1 MAKEKVLVLVKTY
14 PCLSQKYDEL
24 VCTAGIKED
33 GSWIR
38 IFPVP
43 FRKLDPYS
51 QYDKYDWIEV
61 DLEKNTKDFRPESY
75 RPVDLAKPIIPVGHI
90 DTQSG
95 WAARR
100 ELVLRNVYTDMGKL
114 ISDCKNT
121 QMSLA
126 VLKANITGF
135 VIKEVE
141 REWDPKKL
149 EIVRANQNQL
159 DLFEQKEVFEVVKK
173 LPYEFSYK
181 FTTDDGKPHT
191 LMIED
196 WELGALYW
204 KCLRANKFDEKIACE
219 KVKQMYY
226 DHMVGDCDLYLFL
239 GTTKEMQQRN
249 MPNPF
254 VVIGTFYPPKQN
266 EGQLSLFEHLK

>member
-1 MAKEKVLVLVKTY
+1 MAVEKVLVLVKTY

-24 VCTAGIKED
+24 VCTAGMRED

-43 FRKLDPYS
+43 FRKLNPYS
-51 QYDKYDWIEV
+51 QYSKYDWIEV
-61 DLEKNTKDFRPESY
+61 DVVKNAKDFRPESY
-75 RPVDLAKPIIPVGHI
+75 RPVSLDKPINKVGHI
-90 DTQSG
+90 DTKRG
-95 WAARR
+95 WAARK
-100 ELVLRNVYTDMGKL
+100 EFVLHNVYTDMGKL
-114 ISDCKNT
+114 IADSKAT

-126 VLKANITGF
+126 VLKANVTGF
-135 VIKEVE
+135 VMKEVE
-141 REWDPKKL
+141 REWDAKKL
-149 EIVRANQNQL
+149 EVVKANQNQL

-181 FTTDDGKPHT
+181 FTTDDGKSHT

-196 WELGALYW
+196 WELGTLYW
-204 KCLRANKFDEKIACE
+204 NCLRDNGFDEKIACE

-226 DHMVGDCDLYLFL
+226 SHMVGDCELYLFL

-254 VVIGTFYPPKQN
+254 VVIGTFYPPKQDT
-266 EGQLSLFEHLK
+266 GQLSLF

>member
-1 MAKEKVLVLVKTY
+1 MAVEKVLVLVKTY

-24 VCTAGIKED
+24 VCTAGMRED

-43 FRKLDPYS
+43 FRKLNPYS
-51 QYDKYDWIEV
+51 QYSKYDWIEV
-61 DLEKNTKDFRPESY
+61 DVVKNSKDFRPESY
-75 RPVDLAKPIIPVGHI
+75 RPVSLDKPINKIGHF
-90 DTQSG
+90 DTKRG
-95 WAARR
+95 WAARK
-100 ELVLRNVYTDMGKL
+100 EFVLHNVYTDMGKL
-114 ISDCKNT
+114 IADSKAT

-135 VIKEVE
+135 VVKEVE
-141 REWDPKKL
+141 REWDAKKL
-149 EIVRANQNQL
+149 EVVKANQNQL

-181 FTTDDGKPHT
+181 FTTDDGKSHT

-196 WELGALYW
+196 WELGTLYW
-204 KCLRANKFDEKIACE
+204 NCLRDNDFDEEIACE

-226 DHMVGDCDLYLFL
+226 THMVGDCELYLFL

-254 VVIGTFYPPKQN
+254 VVIGTFYPPKQDT
-266 EGQLSLFEHLK
+266 GQLSLFE

>member
-1 MAKEKVLVLVKTY
+1 MAVERVLVTVKTY

-24 VCTAGIKED
+24 VCTAGLRED

-38 IFPVP
+38 IYPVP
-43 FRKLDPYS
+43 FRKLNPYS
-51 QYDKYDWIEV
+51 QYKKYDWIEV
-61 DLEKNTKDFRPESY
+61 DVVKNSKDTRPESF
-75 RPVDLAKPIIPVGHI
+75 RPVSFDIPIKVVGHI
-90 DTQSG
+90 DTKNG
-95 WAARR
+95 WAVRKSH
-100 ELVLRNVYTDMGKL
+100 VLKNYYTDMGKL
-114 ISDCKNT
+114 LEDYKAT

-126 VLKANITGF
+126 VLKANIIDF
-135 VIKEVE
+135 VIKPVE
-141 REWDPKKL
+141 REWDAKKL
-149 EIVRANQNQL
+149 EQVRANQNQL

-196 WELGALYW
+196 WELGTLYW
-204 KCLRANKFDEKIACE
+204 NCLKDNGFDETVACA

-226 DHMVGDCDLYLFL
+226 DHMVNDCDLYLIL

-249 MPNPF
+249 MPQPF
-254 VVIGTFYPPKQN
+254 IVIGTFYPPKPPKQN
-266 EGQLSLFEHLK
+266 VEQLSLF

>member
-1 MAKEKVLVLVKTY
+1 MAVERVLITVKTY

-24 VCTAGIKED
+24 VCTAGFRED

-38 IFPVP
+38 IYPVP
-43 FRKLDPYS
+43 FRKMEKYS
-51 QYDKYDWIEV
+51 QYKKNDWIEV
-61 DLEKNTKDFRPESY
+61 DLVKNDKDFRPESFK
-75 RPVDLAKPIIPVGHI
+75 PVSLDTPIKVVGHI
-90 DTQSG
+90 DTKSN
-95 WAARR
+95 WAKRKAM
-100 ELVLRNVYTDMGKL
+100 VLRNVYTDMGKL
-114 ISDCKNT
+114 IEDCKTT

-135 VIKEVE
+135 VIEEVE
-141 REWDPKKL
+141 RNWDAKKL
-149 EIVRANQNQL
+149 ERVKANQHQL

-181 FTTDDGKPHT
+181 FTTDDGKSHT

-204 KCLRANKFDEKIACE
+204 KCLRDNGNDEMVACE
-219 KVKQMYY
+219 KVKQMYF
-226 DHMVGDCDLYLFL
+226 DHMAGDCDLYLFL
-239 GTTKEMQQRN
+239 GTAKQMQQRN

-254 VVIGTFYPPKQN
+254 IVIGTFYPPKVKG
-266 EGQLSLFEHLK
+266 EQLTLF

>member
-1 MAKEKVLVLVKTY
+1 MAIEKVLVTVKTY
-14 PCLSQKYDEL
+14 PCLSKKYDEL
-24 VCTAGIKED
+24 VCTAGLRED

-43 FRKLDPYS
+43 FRKLEPYS
-51 QYDKYDWIEV
+51 QYSKYDWIEI
-61 DLEKNTKDFRPESY
+61 DLEKNTKDFRPESF
-75 RPVDLAKPIIPVGHI
+75 RPVSLDTPIKKVGHV
-90 DTQSG
+90 DTKNG
-95 WAARR
+95 WAARK
-100 ELVLRNVYTDMGKL
+100 ELVLRHVYTDMGKL
-114 ISDCKNT
+114 LADCKAT
-121 QMSLA
+121 QVSLA
-126 VLKANITGF
+126 VLKAKITGF
-135 VIKEVE
+135 EIKAVE
-141 REWDPKKL
+141 REWDAKKL
-149 EIVRANQNQL
+149 EEVKANQNQL

-196 WELGALYW
+196 WELGTLYW
-204 KCLRANKFDEKIACE
+204 NCLLSSGKDEKVASD

-226 DHMVGDCDLYLFL
+226 DHMVGECDLYLFL

-254 VVIGTFYPPKQN
+254 VVIGTFYPPKQ
-266 EGQLSLFEHLK
+266 EVEQLSLF